1 MFDEMEKM
9 INVEARA
16 LPVILLLDT
25 SGSMSGNKIET
36 LNNAVSRMISTFSA
50 DSDSDVVIK
59 TSIITFGGTSASV
72 YKEYGNNNSELTVDL
87 KAGGMTPLGSALR
100 LAKEKI
106 IEDKTVISSRDYRPT
121 VILVS
126 DGEPNDDWKNALDDF
141 INNGRSSKCFRW
153 ALSICVEKNDEAY
166 KMLEKFVS
174 NKEYLFD
181 SSSAADLY
189 KFFQKVTVSTVAR
202 TKSVNPNVASS
213 IEEEKAC
220 ETIITYPDDDD
231 ENIPF

>member
-1 MFDEMEKM
+1 MEKM

-25 SGSMSGNKIET
+25 SGSMGNNNRIDT
-36 LNNAVSRMISTFSA
+36 LNDAVNRMISTFNA

-59 TSIITFGGTSASV
+59 TAIITFGGTSASI
-72 YKEYGNNNSELTVDL
+72 YKEFGKNDAEAKVNLQAE
-87 KAGGMTPLGSALR
+87 GMTPLGSALK

-106 IEDKTVISSRDYRPT
+106 IEDKSIISSRDYRPT

-126 DGEPNDDWKNALDDF
+126 DGEPNDEWKTALDDF

-153 ALSICVEKNDEAY
+153 ALSICVDKKSEAY
-166 KMLEKFVS
+166 RMLTKFVS
-174 NKEYLFD
+174 NEEYLFD
-181 SSSAADLY
+181 SSSSADLY

-202 TKSVNPNVASS
+202 TKSTNPNIASTPA
-213 IEEEKAC
+213 EEEAC
-220 ETIITYPDDDD
+220 ETIITYPDDED